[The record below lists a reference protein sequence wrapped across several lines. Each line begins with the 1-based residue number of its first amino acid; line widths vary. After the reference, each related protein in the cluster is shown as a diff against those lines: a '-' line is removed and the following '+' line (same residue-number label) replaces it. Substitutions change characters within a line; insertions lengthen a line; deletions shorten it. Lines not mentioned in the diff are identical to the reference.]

1 MGSSCTVHDGWLSL
15 LRCRGPKIRPVR
27 LCSALSGSLIW
38 TLDPGAARRPV
49 SVAVAGY
56 SGLMGGRCRLGILF
70 GGCMAAGGV
79 GVVRCVVSDWEVI
92 GGVLGVRVGV
102 PLGTERMPACGVAS
116 IGMCLL
122 SSLV

>member
-1 MGSSCTVHDGWLSL
+1 
-15 LRCRGPKIRPVR
+15 
-27 LCSALSGSLIW
+27 
-38 TLDPGAARRPV
+38 
-49 SVAVAGY
+49 
-56 SGLMGGRCRLGILF
+56 MGGRCRLGILF
-70 GGCMAAGGV
+70 DGCMAAGGV
-79 GVVRCVVSDWEVI
+79 GVARCVVSGWEVI